1 MPDATLTAEL
11 KSHLEHEALFEFGGE
26 ITEDTDLFKAGV
38 LDSFG
43 YISLMN
49 HIHERYG
56 VELGEDLLDSVLVSL
71 TAIAEFVEARAVRS
85 TVPGADGR

>member
-1 MPDATLTAEL
+1 MPDARLTAEL
-11 KSHLEHEALFEFGGE
+11 KSYLENEALFRFDDE

-43 YISLMN
+43 YVSLMN
-49 HIHERYG
+49 HVRERHG

-71 TAIAEFVEARAVRS
+71 RGIVEFVEAHAVH
-85 TVPGADGR
+85 GANGR